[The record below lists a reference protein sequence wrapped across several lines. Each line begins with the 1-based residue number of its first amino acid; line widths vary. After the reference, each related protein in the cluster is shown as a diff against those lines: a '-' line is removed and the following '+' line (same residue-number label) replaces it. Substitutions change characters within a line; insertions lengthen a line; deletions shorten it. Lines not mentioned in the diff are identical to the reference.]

1 MKDLKGLILFIVI
14 AIVAGFIILGALKRQ
29 DAFND
34 INKYVNDNKSEL
46 ETIKDE
52 YLNGNEVELPE
63 EIESVKVI
71 TTDKDTLVYFK
82 MKDRGSKKTNIG
94 FYYSKIDF
102 PNALEE
108 KNIDI
113 VELGG
118 DKYKWV
124 DDSSEGITNKIT
136 KNWYSYKKTK

>member
-14 AIVAGFIILGALKRQ
+14 VIVAGFIILGALKRQ
-29 DAFND
+29 EAFND

-46 ETIKDE
+46 ENIKDE
-52 YLNGNEVELPE
+52 YIKGNKVELPE

-82 MKDRGSKKTNIG
+82 MKDKGSKKTNVG

-108 KNIDI
+108 KEIDI